1 MKDHAKSLAN
11 SSVSLAASILF
22 FFALAAPLRAQA
34 NRHPSP
40 QEVARNAEQDLM
52 SREWNLTHIPDA
64 VNGQFKTEQVSTFH
78 QVQEDFTSIQVV
90 NNKMMRTVF
99 IDKSLDYKLIAATAE
114 EIRKRALR
122 LKVNL
127 VLPKV
132 ADREKSRDYRAP
144 SDDEQLK
151 AVLLTLDRSIMSFV
165 KNPLFKMN
173 NVIDPKLASEAG
185 RDLESI
191 IEFSE
196 TVRKNVQ
203 SLSKTAKRAR

>member
-1 MKDHAKSLAN
+1 MKNHAKPPAGSLIF
-11 SSVSLAASILF
+11 LAASIVF
-22 FFALAAPLRAQA
+22 FFAPATPLRAQA
-34 NRHPSP
+34 SRNPPP
-40 QEVARNAEQDLM
+40 QTVARNAEQDMM

-64 VNGQFKTEQVSTFH
+64 VNGQFKTEQVSTFR

-90 NNKMMRTVF
+90 NNKMMRAVF

-132 ADREKSRDYRAP
+132 ADKEKNPDYQAP

-151 AVLLTLDRSIMSFV
+151 AALLTLDRSIMSFV

-173 NVIDPKLASEAG
+173 NVIDQKLASEAG

-196 TVRKNVQ
+196 AVRKNVQ
-203 SLSKTAKRAR
+203 KLGKTAKRAH